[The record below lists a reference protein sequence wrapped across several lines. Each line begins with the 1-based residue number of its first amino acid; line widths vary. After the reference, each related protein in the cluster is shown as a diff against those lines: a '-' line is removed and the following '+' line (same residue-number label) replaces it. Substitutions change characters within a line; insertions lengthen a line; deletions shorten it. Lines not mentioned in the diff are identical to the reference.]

1 MIKPLI
7 DKNDA
12 LLHRE
17 VKDVTAFDD
26 SLKALIQDLEDSL
39 YHYNGV
45 GVAAPQIGVDLKV
58 ALVDMEQDGIL
69 QLVNPEIT
77 YYSEDKESDVEGC
90 LSVPDVF
97 GMVDRSTEIVVKAND
112 LEGNEIEM
120 TAYDDIARIIQH
132 EVDHLYGTMF
142 TDKVTRYVSEEE
154 LEAMYDEEA

>member
-7 DKNDA
+7 DQNNA

-17 VKDVTAFDD
+17 VKTVTEFGEG
-26 SLKALIQDLEDSL
+26 LKRLFEDLEDSL

-45 GVAAPQIGVDLKV
+45 GIAAPQIGVDLKV
-58 ALVDMEQDGIL
+58 ALVDMEQDGLL
-69 QLVNPEIT
+69 QLVNPKIT
-77 YYSEDKESDVEGC
+77 YKSQETAEDVEGC

-97 GMVDRSTEIVVKAND
+97 GMVERSTEITIQAND

-132 EVDHLYGTMF
+132 EVDHLYGVMF
-142 TDKVTRYVSEEE
+142 TDKVTRYVSEDE

>member
-1 MIKPLI
+1 MIKSLI

-39 YHYNGV
+39 FHYNGV
-45 GVAAPQIGVDLKV
+45 GIAAPQIGVDLKV

-69 QLVNPEIT
+69 QLINPEII
-77 YYSEDKESDVEGC
+77 SFSQEKESDVEGC

-97 GMVDRSTEIVVKAND
+97 GMVARSTEIVVKAND
-112 LEGNEIEM
+112 LEGNVIEM
-120 TAYDDIARIIQH
+120 SAYDDIARIIQH
-132 EVDHLYGTMF
+132 EVDHLYGVMF

-154 LEAMYDEEA
+154 LEAMYDEEG

>member
-1 MIKPLI
+1 MIKQLI
-7 DKNDA
+7 DKDNA

-17 VKDVTAFDD
+17 VKDVTVFDD

-45 GVAAPQIGVDLKV
+45 GIAAPQIGVDLKV

-69 QLVNPEIT
+69 QLINPEIT
-77 YYSEDKESDVEGC
+77 YYSKEQASDVEGC

-97 GMVDRSTEIVVKAND
+97 GLVDRSTEITVKAND

-132 EVDHLYGTMF
+132 EVDHLYGKLF
-142 TDKVTRYVSEEE
+142 TDKVTRFISEDE

>member
-7 DKNDA
+7 DKSDA

-17 VKDVTAFDD
+17 VKDVTAFGD

-45 GVAAPQIGVDLKV
+45 GIAAPQIGVDLKV

-69 QLVNPEIT
+69 QLVNPVIT

-97 GMVDRSTEIVVKAND
+97 GMVDRSTEIVIKAND
-112 LEGNEIEM
+112 LEGNAIEM

-142 TDKVTRYVSEEE
+142 TDKVTHYVSEEE